1 MEKIISLILPFAN
14 IFCVHIPTTVISCH
28 QRNITGFREGC
39 SQFAFPS
46 QEEPTDQ
53 HATRGDRKIRDLYYQ
68 GIWSLLLT
76 LWLFYTFSCSKV
88 RSERPFSKAKLSA
101 MFGFSGNWMSRAAKF
116 SFCTEQ
122 RSGNLH
128 DFSFASFGLL
138 DVFAC
143 KVKKILGRTRMSYQ
157 IDISWPFEIESAP

>member
-1 MEKIISLILPFAN
+1 MALLHLQLFKI
-14 IFCVHIPTTVISCH
+14 
-28 QRNITGFREGC
+28 
-39 SQFAFPS
+39 
-46 QEEPTDQ
+46 
-53 HATRGDRKIRDLYYQ
+53 
-68 GIWSLLLT
+68 
-76 LWLFYTFSCSKV
+76 

-101 MFGFSGNWMSRAAKF
+101 MFDFSGSWMSRAAKF

-157 IDISWPFEIESAP
+157 IDIS